1 MNVML
6 QRDNIK
12 MLFLKAPSRY
22 DHLVTGL
29 LFRVARLELQLQP
42 ETEAIYS

>member
-22 DHLVTGL
+22 EHLVTGI
-29 LFRVARLELQLQP
+29 LFRVAHLKLQLQA